1 MRKIASLIIVLAFI
15 SVPAT
20 TFAVGLEMAIG
31 GWQADPSGYLAYT
44 LLSPLPGPND
54 IIDLEQDAR
63 YDDETTINA
72 RVKIDLPLFL
82 PNIYV
87 MATPMEFDGTGNKTL
102 SFDYGGQTFDAGAD
116 FYSKV
121 VLDHYDVAL
130 FWGIPMLK
138 TVTLNKL
145 DIEWGLNIRLI
156 DFEGTIT
163 GFVGTI
169 PTTETKDATLVLP
182 MVYVG
187 VEFGLLKSVAVQVEA
202 RALVISDSSYYDY
215 IARVKYK
222 PFVGP
227 LFIAAGY
234 RFEDID
240 IDEEDIRAEL
250 EIGGPFVE
258 VGMKF

>member
-1 MRKIASLIIVLAFI
+1 MRNVITLIITLLLFAL
-15 SVPAT
+15 PAT
-20 TFAVGLEMAIG
+20 SFAVGIEMALG
-31 GWQADPSGYLAYT
+31 GWQADPSGYVAYT
-44 LLSPLPGPND
+44 LGPVSID
-54 IIDLEQDAR
+54 DRIDLETDAG

-72 RVKIDLPLFL
+72 RVKIDLPLFI

-87 MATPMEFDGTGNKTL
+87 MATPMEFDGTGSKIL
-102 SFDYGGQTFDAGAD
+102 PFEYGGQTFDATTN

-138 TVTLNKL
+138 TATLNKL
-145 DIEWGLNIRLI
+145 DIEWGLNIRFI
-156 DFEGTIT
+156 DFEGTVT
-163 GFVGTI
+163 GEVGTV
-169 PTTETKDATLVLP
+169 PTTETKQETLVIP

-187 VEFGLLKSVAVQVEA
+187 VEFGLLKSVAAQVEA
-202 RALVISDSSYYDY
+202 RGLAIGDSSYYDY

-222 PFVGP
+222 PFTGP

-240 IDEEDIRAEL
+240 IDEEEIRAEM
-250 EIGGPFVE
+250 EFGGPFVE
-258 VGMKF
+258 VGAKF